1 MWLGVLEVGEL
12 VGFGV
17 VEVEVL
23 KGIFKVLKSYK
34 V

>member
-23 KGIFKVLKSYK
+23 KGIFKGVEEL
-34 V
+34 

>member
-23 KGIFKVLKSYK
+23 KGIFKVFGFW
-34 V
+34 